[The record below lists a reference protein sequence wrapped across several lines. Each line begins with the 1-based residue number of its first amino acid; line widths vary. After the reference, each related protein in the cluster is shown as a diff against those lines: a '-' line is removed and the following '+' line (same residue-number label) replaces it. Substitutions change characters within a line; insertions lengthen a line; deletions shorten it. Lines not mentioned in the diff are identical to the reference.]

1 MNVPI
6 LRVARPSDDLN
17 GLLQFYCDGLGLMV
31 LCRFENHAG
40 FDGLMLGREGAPYH
54 FEFTKK
60 HGHVAGRASTS
71 DELLVFYYP
80 EISDWH
86 FAVRRMQDAGF
97 APVHSFNPYWD
108 SRGQTFEDRDGYR
121 IVLQNADWVSVEE

>member
-71 DELLVFYYP
+71 DELLVFYIP
-80 EISDWH
+80 KFPIGILRS
-86 FAVRRMQDAGF
+86 
-97 APVHSFNPYWD
+97 
-108 SRGQTFEDRDGYR
+108 
-121 IVLQNADWVSVEE
+121 EECRTPALHQSIP